1 LGGRRRGRF
10 ARLGIVIRI
19 IVRVIRIIVRVIR
32 VVVAVGRNLDFHRNA
47 AVVVVGVA
55 FVRLVLVRL
64 VRILLVRFFA
74 LSFAAVLDGNL
85 DVKPI
90 YRDIQ
95 VLLVRIIVARVGVGV
110 FRGRIVSR
118 LRRAIARLR
127 VGIRRAVARLRR
139 VAAGVRGVTRSD
151 GELHCLGRFC

>member
-1 LGGRRRGRF
+1 MNKHMFRATNEL
-10 ARLGIVIRI
+10 AY
-19 IVRVIRIIVRVIR
+19 
-32 VVVAVGRNLDFHRNA
+32 
-47 AVVVVGVA
+47 
-55 FVRLVLVRL
+55 
-64 VRILLVRFFA
+64 
-74 LSFAAVLDGNL
+74 VLDGNL

-139 VAAGVRGVTRSD
+139 VAAGLRGVTRSD
-151 GELHCLGRFC
+151 GELHCLGEQRSALKKSKSKSTYLGRFC